1 MNSQLENG
9 KLTLFLEGELN
20 SYNSEDVEREIEKLV
35 NENKFK
41 SLVLDFEKLSY
52 ISSAGLRIVVRLKQ
66 RFDDTTLVNV
76 PNGVYDIFEM
86 VGFQNLLKI
95 ERLK

>member
-1 MNSQLENG
+1 MNSKLENG
-9 KLTLFLEGELN
+9 TLTLYLEGELN

-66 RFDDTTLVNV
+66 RFDDTSLVNV
-76 PNGVYDIFEM
+76 PDGVYDIFEM

-95 ERLK
+95 QRLK

>member
-41 SLVLDFEKLSY
+41 SLVLDFEKLNY

-76 PNGVYDIFEM
+76 PDGVYDIFEM

>member
-9 KLTLFLEGELN
+9 KLTLYLEGELN

-41 SLVLDFEKLSY
+41 SLVLDFEKLNY

-76 PNGVYDIFEM
+76 PKGVYDIFEM